1 MTAATSGVPRFS
13 GKRSRFTENTSST
26 DGSIFSLNDYRTHM
40 GEDGQGRFQ
49 KRVHGSTDL
58 YGALKPSYAVVRD
71 QNAGLE

>member
-1 MTAATSGVPRFS
+1 MTAATSGVPRFP
-13 GKRSRFTENTSST
+13 GKVALYRKYQLN
-26 DGSIFSLNDYRTHM
+26 GWIYFSLNDYRTHM

>member
-1 MTAATSGVPRFS
+1 
-13 GKRSRFTENTSST
+13 
-26 DGSIFSLNDYRTHM
+26 M